1 MIDHKFIGKKYPPVE
16 YEIGKEKIKE
26 FALATGDEN
35 PLYLDDDYAKDSK
48 FGEIIAPPMFAVVY
62 AKEPVKSMLLD
73 PELGLNL
80 IMLVHGEEEF
90 EFLEIVRPGDVIT
103 TEGWIGNVYEKEE
116 KKLDFLIYETVS
128 SNQEGK
134 IVCKV
139 KWTFVIRGG

>member
-1 MIDHKFIGKKYPPVE
+1 MIDHKFVGKKAPLAK

-26 FALATGDEN
+26 FALATGDKN

-48 FGEIIAPPMFAVVY
+48 FGGIIAPPMFAVVY
-62 AKEPVKSMLLD
+62 AKEPVGDMLLD

-80 IMLVHGEEEF
+80 MMLVHGEEEF

-103 TEGWIGNVYEKEE
+103 TEGWIGNIYEKEE
-116 KKLDFLIYETVS
+116 KKLDFIVLETVS

-134 IVCKV
+134 IVCKA
-139 KWTFVIRGG
+139 KWIFVIREG